1 MWKGKPFLT
10 GDWKIHSTGGTQSY
24 RFIIII
30 SFHFMSS
37 RKWEPELWGWCAQ
50 SFSSTELLKDAQKAF
65 CSPKSQVL
73 LEYKP
78 GFLGFWSEESQ
89 SGIIQTYLCSWV
101 QNDPV
106 TSITVF
112 YGWTLRKQAL
122 ISASRDLIQSC
133 HNYTSDLKGRF
144 PSYPLYSLLRKCLG
158 LFTLTFEPAV
168 FHQLV
173 LFLPLLIYQVFHL

>member
-1 MWKGKPFLT
+1 MQKEERRNTFKMWKGKPFLT
-10 GDWKIHSTGGTQSY
+10 GEWKIHSTGGTQSY

-112 YGWTLRKQAL
+112 LWMNSQETGTDQCQSRPNPVMPQLHLRFKRQ
-122 ISASRDLIQSC
+122 IS
-133 HNYTSDLKGRF
+133 
-144 PSYPLYSLLRKCLG
+144 
-158 LFTLTFEPAV
+158 
-168 FHQLV
+168 
-173 LFLPLLIYQVFHL
+173 